1 MRCLAAPLL
10 LMWCCELQRQVA
22 ARKIITDQ
30 SRGAESDRKPFL
42 ATYPGTSFMINE
54 NAMLRDKMP
63 LAMSLASKLVWQR
76 NVFWIEYQDVAQEG
90 LIGYLEAARRYQ
102 TGNASLNSY
111 AMERCNG
118 AMLDAIRPPR
128 SACRV
133 HENALC
139 ELDAAEHVQGSDGSE
154 LINALALKKIYA
166 AFDLLPDQLRDV
178 MKLIYIDDLTMFQA
192 GAEMGLTEG
201 RVSQIHKK
209 ALKIL
214 RNRYGK

>member
-1 MRCLAAPLL
+1 MP
-10 LMWCCELQRQVA
+10 
-22 ARKIITDQ
+22 
-30 SRGAESDRKPFL
+30 GAELDRKPLL
-42 ATYPGTSFMINE
+42 ATHPGTIFMIDE
-54 NAMLRDKMP
+54 ETLLREKMP

-90 LIGYLEAARRYQ
+90 LIGYLRAARRHIENP
-102 TGNASLNSY
+102 GDASLNSY
-111 AMERCNG
+111 AMNRCTG

-139 ELDAAEHVQGSDGSE
+139 ELEAAENVHGSDGSE

-178 MKLIYIDDLTMFQA
+178 MRLIYIDDLTMFQA

-209 ALKIL
+209 ALRIL

>member
-1 MRCLAAPLL
+1 
-10 LMWCCELQRQVA
+10 
-22 ARKIITDQ
+22 
-30 SRGAESDRKPFL
+30 
-42 ATYPGTSFMINE
+42 MINE

>member
-1 MRCLAAPLL
+1 
-10 LMWCCELQRQVA
+10 
-22 ARKIITDQ
+22 
-30 SRGAESDRKPFL
+30 
-42 ATYPGTSFMINE
+42 MIDE
-54 NAMLRDKMP
+54 ETMLRDKIS

-102 TGNASLNSY
+102 PGDASLNSY
-111 AMERCNG
+111 AMERCTG

-139 ELDAAEHVQGSDGSE
+139 ELETAEYVHSSDGSE

-192 GAEMGLTEG
+192 GEEIGITEG